1 MAWTTLNFS
10 FGSILT
16 SAKMTQLYD
25 NLTALAAGDSGA
37 PSVTTTAWETPANGN
52 RVLAVVG
59 TGERNYV
66 SALAVDSSF
75 SNVLSEWEC
84 KKTGV
89 YKLGVVGDALVTLVG
104 VVPRVPSLAVIV
116 NSTMVGSYINLD
128 STSYTPPFVGI
139 AMMVNSATVSGTIMS
154 GFDSFASISIN
165 SGDVVKLC
173 ARTGFNTLYQ
183 ATGIQFINARMAIAS
198 NKNYGLFNF
207 DVRTPQNYPL

>member
-1 MAWTTLNFS
+1 
-10 FGSILT
+10 
-16 SAKMTQLYD
+16 MTQLYD

-59 TGERNYV
+59 TGDRVYIP
-66 SALAVDSSF
+66 ALSVNSSF
-75 SNVLSEWEC
+75 GNVLAEWEC

-89 YKLGVVGDALVTLVG
+89 YKLGVVGDA
-104 VVPRVPSLAVIV
+104 VVAVSLGQSYIPSLSVMI

-128 STSYTPPFVGI
+128 STSYTSPFFSYG
-139 AMMVNSATVSGTIMS
+139 VSVHSGGGSEVIKS
-154 GFDSFASISIN
+154 GFDNFASISIN